1 MDENGG
7 SEQVRPIEPMRPNES
22 AGRVGSAEQTQLT
35 QSPQLIRPI
44 HLFQPSSLASVQP
57 TQRPPLASPRPEQS
71 IQPVNSAQS
80 DQPTQPAQP
89 PRPPQPAQPAQPAEV
104 AAPAKPTEAE
114 ESGQATGSTAE
125 TGQAKQPSQPAVPG
139 RQSQSGSGWVRTD
152 SKPIRPARHQR
163 GGLLLLLIIVGA
175 MLILVPVAMMISTV
189 VGKIATYNKQV
200 QTVRQF

>member
-7 SEQVRPIEPMRPNES
+7 SEQVRPIESMQPNES
-22 AGRVGSAEQTQLT
+22 AGWVGSAEQTQPT
-35 QSPQLIRPI
+35 QSPQLIRPV

-57 TQRPPLASPRPEQS
+57 AQRPPLAPLQPES
-71 IQPVNSAQS
+71 IQPVDPAQS
-80 DQPTQPAQP
+80 DQL
-89 PRPPQPAQPAQPAEV
+89 AQPAQPTQLVQPAE
-104 AAPAKPTEAE
+104 ATATAE
-114 ESGQATGSTAE
+114 LAEGSGQATGSTAE
-125 TGQAKQPSQPAVPG
+125 TSRAAVSG

-163 GGLLLLLIIVGA
+163 GGLLLLMIIVGA

>member
-7 SEQVRPIEPMRPNES
+7 SEQVRPIESMQPNES
-22 AGRVGSAEQTQLT
+22 AGRVGSAEQTQPT

-44 HLFQPSSLASVQP
+44 HLFQPSSLASAQP
-57 TQRPPLASPRPEQS
+57 AQRPLLAPPQPEQS
-71 IQPVNSAQS
+71 FQSVDSAQS

-89 PRPPQPAQPAQPAEV
+89 TQPVQPAEV
-104 AAPAKPTEAE
+104 ATPTKPAEG
-114 ESGQATGSTAE
+114 SGQATGSTAE
-125 TGQAKQPSQPAVPG
+125 TDRATRPSRTAVPG
-139 RQSQSGSGWVRTD
+139 RQSQSGGGWVRTD

>member
-7 SEQVRPIEPMRPNES
+7 SEQVRPIELMQPDES
-22 AGRVGSAEQTQLT
+22 AGRVGSAEQTQPA
-35 QSPQLIRPI
+35 QSPQLIRPV

-57 TQRPPLASPRPEQS
+57 AQRPSLAPPRSES
-71 IQPVNSAQS
+71 IQPVDSAQS

-89 PRPPQPAQPAQPAEV
+89 PRSTQLAQPAEV
-104 AAPAKPTEAE
+104 TAPAELTEGP
-114 ESGQATGSTAE
+114 GQATR
-125 TGQAKQPSQPAVPG
+125 PSRTAVPG
-139 RQSQSGSGWVRTD
+139 RQSQSGGGWVRTD
-152 SKPIRPARHQR
+152 GKPIRPARHQR
-163 GGLLLLLIIVGA
+163 GGLLLLMIIVGA

>member
-7 SEQVRPIEPMRPNES
+7 SEQVRPIEPRWPNEPVGQVES
-22 AGRVGSAEQTQLT
+22 AKQTLPA
-35 QSPQLIRPI
+35 QSPQLVRPV
-44 HLFQPSSLASVQP
+44 HLFQPSSLASIQP
-57 TQRPPLASPRPEQS
+57 AQQPPLA
-71 IQPVNSAQS
+71 
-80 DQPTQPAQP
+80 
-89 PRPPQPAQPAQPAEV
+89 PPQPAQPTQLVQPAEV
-104 AAPAKPTEAE
+104 TAPAEPAE
-114 ESGQATGSTAE
+114 VASQATGSTAE

-163 GGLLLLLIIVGA
+163 GGLLLLMIIVGA

>member
-1 MDENGG
+1 M
-7 SEQVRPIEPMRPNES
+7 
-22 AGRVGSAEQTQLT
+22 
-35 QSPQLIRPI
+35 
-44 HLFQPSSLASVQP
+44 
-57 TQRPPLASPRPEQS
+57 
-71 IQPVNSAQS
+71 
-80 DQPTQPAQP
+80 
-89 PRPPQPAQPAQPAEV
+89 QPAEV
-104 AAPAKPTEAE
+104 AAPAGPAE
-114 ESGQATGSTAE
+114 VASQATGSTAE

-163 GGLLLLLIIVGA
+163 GGLLLLAIIVGA

>member
-7 SEQVRPIEPMRPNES
+7 SEQIRPIEPRWPNEP
-22 AGRVGSAEQTQLT
+22 AGQVESDKQTLPA
-35 QSPQLIRPI
+35 QSPQLVRPV

-57 TQRPPLASPRPEQS
+57 TQRPPLAPPQPEQS
-71 IQPVNSAQS
+71 IQPVDSVQS

-89 PRPPQPAQPAQPAEV
+89 TQLVQLAEATAPAE
-104 AAPAKPTEAE
+104 PAEGP
-114 ESGQATGSTAE
+114 GQATGPTAE

-139 RQSQSGSGWVRTD
+139 RQSQSGGGWVRTD

>member
-7 SEQVRPIEPMRPNES
+7 SEQVRPIESMQPNES
-22 AGRVGSAEQTQLT
+22 AGRVGSAEQTQPT

-44 HLFQPSSLASVQP
+44 HLFQPSSLASAQP
-57 TQRPPLASPRPEQS
+57 AQRPPLASP
-71 IQPVNSAQS
+71 QPP
-80 DQPTQPAQP
+80 QPTQPAQP
-89 PRPPQPAQPAQPAEV
+89 TQLVQPAEV
-104 AAPAKPTEAE
+104 AAPAEPAE
-114 ESGQATGSTAE
+114 VASQATGSTAE
-125 TGQAKQPSQPAVPG
+125 TGQVKQPSQPAVSG